1 MGYDDRRS
9 RRYDDDDDV
18 SPYRGRE
25 DRSRSGAPSRPRGDT
40 PPRSGTPS
48 RPRSGDT
55 PPRSGTPS
63 RPRSG
68 DTPPRSGSPSRPRGG
83 SAGGSSRDAFRR
95 VRDGL
100 SSAYEAVSREVR
112 SLSRGSQRSDADH
125 VPTRRRDEAGAGNG
139 IRSRSSQGR
148 APAPRDDDYAM
159 RGGYSDDEDDAPR
172 ASRRGD
178 RSRDEPAY
186 GPAHHHPVDDAIDGN
201 GHERGKR
208 QHSLAMRLRN
218 RRRKLRGPQGNPAL
232 RALGYALIA
241 VLLILIIGGGG
252 FATGYSVTYYQ
263 KNAALLAA
271 LSSNRSLETTSIYSR
286 DGVLLYS
293 TFGQNDGRRDYLT
306 YCQIPEL
313 VKRATVDTE
322 DATFWGNIGIEPTA
336 IVRAL
341 ATDLASRQASLGAS
355 TITQQLIKNGVLND
369 DKTIDRKA
377 NEAILAVGLT
387 QHYTKQQIL
396 TMYLNTIFYSNANY
410 GIEAAAQNYF
420 GLKQITIPLNTT
432 DETQQHYIATQRG
445 LGCVP
450 GNATSIVESAA
461 WQLQPWQA
469 TLLVGIPQS
478 PSYFDPLVNADNA
491 ITRQSGVMGSM
502 DARGDDGYLCPVA
515 EHLTFKACADGI
527 KAQTIAAIEPPKGT
541 PLQIYASANQTAAG
555 QITTLAPYFV
565 DYVLSQLNNLDP
577 NYASD
582 GWNVY
587 TTIDYGTPGL
597 TDAQLA
603 QVDAKTG
610 TLTLNGK
617 QVRVGLQ
624 QYAEFSVRQH
634 IEDKYLD
641 DWYCPNS
648 SNVLQYL
655 PLSDNLFD
663 PHQNPCYES
672 ALNLKAQNV
681 NDGALTAIDPK
692 TGDILAMVGGVDYN
706 NDAPAVGGQ
715 NNVAISTQRS
725 MGSAFKPI
733 VYATS
738 FQMGWYPG
746 MIINDQPVCFP
757 NTVDPK
763 MQPANETVFCPN
775 NYVVHNFDY
784 DFWSGPIP
792 IANELGNSLN
802 SPATQTLSFVGSR
815 YFPASPLIP
824 MAQRLGITSLDPRSI
839 GPSTALGAQ
848 GVPLLQLTEAY
859 GTFANN
865 GYHVPS
871 RSILAITDIA
881 GNDITTINA
890 SGQSVP
896 LVSHD
901 PLPGGQA
908 ISPQAAYMITSILT
922 NNDDRS
928 SDFGPHNPLH
938 FFGRDV
944 AAKTGTSQ
952 DLKDIV
958 TAGYTPWLALG
969 VWCGNAD
976 DTSMNDVIGIT
987 GAGYIFHD
995 VMSFAIAHYDMP
1007 GPPPTYADSVN
1018 SNTPGGYF
1026 PVPPGLHLAEVNC
1039 QTGLA
1044 PWKGETTAQ
1053 LNCDPATEKVPLF
1066 LSPFFVGKATDPKPE
1081 PLNPNQTWWCRGFGC
1096 KDTNNGYQLTG
1107 MDITWMMNG
1116 DDPATS

>member
-1 MGYDDRRS
+1 MDES
-9 RRYDDDDDV
+9 
-18 SPYRGRE
+18 
-25 DRSRSGAPSRPRGDT
+25 
-40 PPRSGTPS
+40 
-48 RPRSGDT
+48 
-55 PPRSGTPS
+55 
-63 RPRSG
+63 
-68 DTPPRSGSPSRPRGG
+68 
-83 SAGGSSRDAFRR
+83 
-95 VRDGL
+95 
-100 SSAYEAVSREVR
+100 
-112 SLSRGSQRSDADH
+112 H
-125 VPTRRRDEAGAGNG
+125 VPTRRRGDNGFGDAPLAG
-139 IRSRSSQGR
+139 RV
-148 APAPRDDDYAM
+148 PAPRDDDVAM
-159 RGGYSDDEDDAPR
+159 RGGYADDEGDAIG

-178 RSRDEPAY
+178 RSRDESAY
-186 GPAHHHPVDDAIDGN
+186 GPAHNHPIDGAN
-201 GHERGKR
+201 GGNGQGRGKR

-218 RRRKLRGPQGNPAL
+218 RRRKLRGPQGNPTL

-322 DATFWGNIGIEPTA
+322 DATFWGNIGIEPAA

-491 ITRQSGVMGSM
+491 IMRQSGVMGSM

-515 EHLTFKACADGI
+515 EHLTFKACANGI
-527 KAQTIAAIEPPKGT
+527 KAQTIAAIEPANPADK
-541 PLQIYASANQTAAG
+541 QIYASANQTATG
-555 QITTLAPYFV
+555 QNTTLAPYFV
-565 DYVLSQLNNLDP
+565 DYVLSQLNNLDS

-603 QVDAKTG
+603 QVDAQKG

-617 QVRVGLQ
+617 PVRVGLQ
-624 QYAEFSVRQH
+624 QYAEYAVRHFIQDQY
-634 IEDKYLD
+634 IDY
-641 DWYCPNS
+641 WYCAADAGNG
-648 SNVLQYL
+648 NEVK
-655 PLSDNLFD
+655 PLSDKNIYEINQPECIAAPLNN
-663 PHQNPCYES
+663 QN
-672 ALNLKAQNV
+672 QNV

-706 NDAPAVGGQ
+706 NAAPAAGGE

-746 MIINDQPVCFP
+746 MIINDQPICFP
-757 NTVDPK
+757 SAGTTHT
-763 MQPANETVFCPN
+763 ANEAIFCPN

-784 DFWSGPIP
+784 NLWAGPIP
-792 IANELGNSLN
+792 ITNELGNSLN
-802 SPATQTLSFVGSR
+802 SPATQALSFVGSR
-815 YFPASPLIP
+815 YYPASPLIP
-824 MAQRLGITSLDPRSI
+824 MAQRLGIDTLDPRSI

-848 GVPLLQLTEAY
+848 GVPLLELTGAY
-859 GTFANN
+859 ATFANN
-865 GYHVPS
+865 GYHEPS
-871 RSILAITDIA
+871 RSILAITDFA
-881 GNDITTINA
+881 GNDIKTINA

-896 LVSHD
+896 LVSHN

-908 ISPQAAYMITSILT
+908 ISPQAAYMVTSILT
-922 NNDDRS
+922 DNEARG
-928 SDFGPHNPLH
+928 SDFGLDNPLH
-938 FFGRDV
+938 FYGRDV

-952 DLKDIV
+952 DTKDIV
-958 TAGYTPWLALG
+958 TEGYTPWLALG

-976 DTSMNDVIGIT
+976 NSAMGNVIGIT
-987 GAGYIFHD
+987 GAGYIFHA
-995 VMSFAIAHYDMP
+995 VMAFAIAHYDMP
-1007 GPPPTYADSVN
+1007 GPAPTYADGN
-1018 SNTPGGYF
+1018 NGAPGGYF

-1039 QTGLA
+1039 QTGMA
-1044 PWKGETTAQ
+1044 PWKGETAAQ
-1053 LNCDPATEKVPLF
+1053 LNCNPSALQVPLY
-1066 LSPFFVGKATDPKPE
+1066 LTPFFSENTSATHPT
-1081 PLNPNQTWWCRGFGC
+1081 PLQPGTTWTCRGFGC
-1096 KDTNNGYQLTG
+1096 QDTHNGYKLPGQ
-1107 MDITWMMNG
+1107 DITWMMDG